1 MTVSFIDRDYRTT
14 PAEREGWAT
23 FLAMPA
29 PCMKAAR
36 EAFRQV
42 HDGDTPGEAFL
53 AFVARTALD
62 DEPLLA
68 RLEAAL
74 QGLAA
79 ERRGARP

>member
-1 MTVSFIDRDYRTT
+1 LTTCFIDRDYRVT

-29 PCMKAAR
+29 PCMRAAR

-42 HDGDTPGEAFL
+42 HAGATAADALL
-53 AFVARTALD
+53 AFVANTGLD
-62 DEPLLA
+62 DTALLA

-74 QGLAA
+74 KGLA
-79 ERRGARP
+79 EEGTH